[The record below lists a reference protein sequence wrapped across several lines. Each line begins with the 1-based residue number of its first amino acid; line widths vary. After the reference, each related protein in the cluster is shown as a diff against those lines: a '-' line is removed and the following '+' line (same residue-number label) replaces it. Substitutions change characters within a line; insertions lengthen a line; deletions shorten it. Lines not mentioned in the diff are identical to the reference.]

1 MHNRKAVVAVI
12 IFALIIVGMFLF
24 AYLKRSEITTPT
36 NDQTTNVPV
45 TPSTPYDSI
54 TRIDAKH
61 FFINGEHTL
70 VGEITMPTPCDLLNW
85 TSRVAESSPEQVM
98 VNFDVVNNAEVCTQV
113 QTQQRFKVTF
123 KAGEDAVIKAT
134 LEGRAVELNL
144 IPPAAG
150 ETPEDFELFI
160 KG

>member
-24 AYLKRSEITTPT
+24 AYLKRSEIATPT
-36 NDQTTNVPV
+36 NDQTTVPV
-45 TPSTPYDSI
+45 SPSTPYDSI